1 LFVTLPEHDKCRL
14 FLLKPGV
21 RQKMSEMRDGILVS
35 LKVEIA
41 YTNPEFAVDRKIPNA
56 VLRNN
61 PPKGRI

>member
-1 LFVTLPEHDKCRL
+1 
-14 FLLKPGV
+14 
-21 RQKMSEMRDGILVS
+21 MSEMRDGILVS